1 MKKVY
6 NNEQINRLSEIYMGV
21 GHIALASVVVP
32 ALIDI
37 PDKGLLVLGLATAII
52 LWIISVLILRRIR

>member
-21 GHIALASVVVP
+21 GHIALASVVIP

-37 PDKGLLVLGLATAII
+37 PDKGLLILGLAIAII